1 MRGLISFLLVPLLIF
16 VSHYTSIITY
26 SVVRQLKLGSYVT
39 PIFGWKF
46 DHWLSYI
53 ACSMGAFQV
62 LYWIN
67 GIMLFTAY
75 KLSFDHFGT
84 MYPAVILN
92 LVAVIF
98 WTVLMMYIR
107 VGEIPSRDG
116 WIAIVLIIIASL
128 LTMNAGKNINPR

>member
-1 MRGLISFLLVPLLIF
+1 LKTTLSFLIVPLLIF
-16 VSHYTSIITY
+16 LSHYTSIITY

-39 PIFGWKF
+39 PLFGWKF
-46 DHWLSYI
+46 DHWFSYI
-53 ACSMGAFQV
+53 VCSMGVFQV

-92 LVAVIF
+92 LIAVIL
-98 WTVLMMYIR
+98 WTIWMMYLR
-107 VGEIPSRDG
+107 VGEVPTRDG
-116 WIAIVLIIIASL
+116 WFALILIILASL
-128 LTMNAGKNINPR
+128 LAMNAGKNVKP